1 MSKQLT
7 GALFVD
13 IQGDNKNLKKSLNDS
28 KQSVSGFGAAVTQSL
43 LLIQHL
49 PQFWV
54 LVVRSRH
61 PMVCIRSW
69 PKRDNN
75 SIG

>member
-49 PQFWV
+49 PQLPHGCW
-54 LVVRSRH
+54 
-61 PMVCIRSW
+61 
-69 PKRDNN
+69 
-75 SIG
+75 

>member
-28 KQSVSGFGAAVTQSL
+28 KQSVSGFGAQE
-43 LLIQHL
+43 
-49 PQFWV
+49 
-54 LVVRSRH
+54 
-61 PMVCIRSW
+61 
-69 PKRDNN
+69 
-75 SIG
+75 